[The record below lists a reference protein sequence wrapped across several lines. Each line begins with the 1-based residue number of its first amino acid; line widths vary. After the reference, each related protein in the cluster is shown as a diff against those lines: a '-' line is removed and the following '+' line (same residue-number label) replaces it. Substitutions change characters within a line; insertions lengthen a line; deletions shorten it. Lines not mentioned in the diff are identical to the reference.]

1 MTPPNLAPTAAR
13 ARTLLVMAGGTG
25 GHIFPALAVAE
36 EMRARGWRVVWLGNE
51 QNMEGRLVP
60 QHGFEAQ
67 WLNFTALRGK
77 GIVRKLMLPWNL
89 LRACFAAQQVLRRVR
104 PDVVLGMGGYI
115 SFPGGLMAALT
126 GIPLVL
132 HEQNAIAGLANRV
145 LARVAKKTLT
155 GFPDTLPGG
164 QWVGN
169 PVRAEICALPAPQT
183 RFASRQGALRLLVV
197 GGSLGAQAL
206 NETVP
211 RALALLAP
219 EERPQVVHQ
228 AGAKHLD
235 TLQAAYAEAKV
246 EADVTAFIDNM
257 AERYAEADLVICRAG
272 AMTVAEIAAAG
283 LGAIFVPFPF
293 AVDDHQSANAGFLAR
308 AGAAVLMQQTAL
320 TAESLAAQLRD
331 LQREKLADMAARARA
346 LAQTSAAADV
356 ADVCAALA
364 GEQA

>member
-1 MTPPNLAPTAAR
+1 MTPDVAPVSVR

-60 QHGFEAQ
+60 QHGFETQ
-67 WLNFTALRGK
+67 WLNFSALRGK

-89 LRACFAAQQVLRRVR
+89 LRACLAAGQVLRRVR

-126 GIPLVL
+126 GIALVL

-145 LARVAKKTLT
+145 LSRLAKKTLT

-169 PVRAEICALPAPQT
+169 PVRAEICALPAPEA
-183 RFASRQGALRLLVV
+183 RFAGRTGALRLLVV

-235 TLQAAYAEAKV
+235 ALRAAYAEANV
-246 EADVTAFIDNM
+246 AGEITAFIDNM

-293 AVDDHQSANAGFLAR
+293 AVDDHQTANAGFLAR
-308 AGAAVLMQQTAL
+308 EGAAVLIAQTAL
-320 TAESLAAQLRD
+320 TPDVLAAQLRE
-331 LQREKLADMAARARA
+331 LQREKLVQMAVQARARA
-346 LAQTSAAADV
+346 KTSAAAEV
-356 ADVCAALA
+356 ADICAALA
-364 GEQA
+364 GGQA